1 VGKVNE
7 NGTKH
12 VCIVVCPQES
22 SRFQSKLSLLPQSF
36 CFKRLWNS
44 SILLLYAMDN
54 NNPSHFK
61 AMCQV
66 HKFGL

>member
-1 VGKVNE
+1 MGKVGR

-22 SRFQSKLSLLPQSF
+22 SRFQSKLGLLSKSF

-44 SILLLYAMDN
+44 NTLLPFAMDD
-54 NNPSHFK
+54 NNPWNFK